1 MSRNSQGTVAA
12 LVPARGGSKGISRK
26 NVVEVA
32 GKPLIAWTIE
42 AALRSSVLDRVV
54 VSTDD
59 EEIARV
65 SKEWG
70 AEVPFYRPAELS
82 RDDSP
87 SIAAVNHALRWL
99 EENQNY
105 RPEAL
110 LLLQPTSPL
119 RTAEDVRNAVHL
131 LFERNASAVVSVY
144 QPHTHP
150 CWFKKITKDGYLSNF
165 LEGAVEHVRRQDLPP
180 AYALNGSIFLAR
192 REILL
197 HEETFYPDRT
207 CAYIMPEE
215 RSLDIDSP
223 ADLRLANFLL
233 AHEGH

>member
-12 LVPARGGSKGISRK
+12 LVPARGGSKGIPRK

-42 AALRSSVLDRVV
+42 TALRSSVLDRVV

-70 AEVPFYRPAELS
+70 ADVPLYRPAELS
-82 RDDSP
+82 LDDSP
-87 SIAAVNHALRWL
+87 SIAAVNHAIRWL

-105 RPEAL
+105 RPDAL

-150 CWFKKITKDGYLSNF
+150 YWFKKITKDGYLSSF
-165 LEGAVEHVRRQDLPP
+165 LEGTVEPVRRQDLPP
-180 AYALNGSIFLAR
+180 VYALNGSIFLAR

-197 HEETFYPDRT
+197 HEETFCPDRT

-223 ADLRLANFLL
+223 ADLRLANYLL
-233 AHEGH
+233 SNEGN

>member
-1 MSRNSQGTVAA
+1 MSRNSHGTVAA
-12 LVPARGGSKGISRK
+12 LVTARGGSKGIPRK
-26 NVVEVA
+26 NVVAVA

-42 AALRSSVLDRVV
+42 AALGSSVLDRVV

-87 SIAAVNHALRWL
+87 SIAAVNHAIRWL

-105 RPEAL
+105 RPDAL

-119 RTAEDVRNAVHL
+119 RTAEDIRNAVQL
-131 LFERNASAVVSVY
+131 LFERNAKAVVSVY

-150 CWFKKITKDGYLSNF
+150 YWFKKITQDGYLANF

-180 AYALNGSIFLAR
+180 VYALNGSIFLAR

-197 HEETFYPDRT
+197 HEETFCPAQT

-233 AHEGH
+233 THEGP